1 MASKRTY
8 KRKKQPQNKILSLL
22 ILVAVFGFYF
32 WQSQQNQ
39 QKKI

>member
-22 ILVAVFGFYF
+22 ILVAVFGFIF
-32 WQSQQNQ
+32 GKVNKIS
-39 QKKI
+39 KKI